1 MEYKTRRSFFF
12 CYLKEHVLTLLLLGL
27 FAAIFSVVF
36 SLYEF
41 PLSAVLYP
49 TALCLLSGMLIF
61 LLRFHIYVE
70 RHRQRQQLFHS
81 IELNYRRLPKGQ
93 TLAEEDYRQLL
104 LALGQI
110 YQEQE
115 TVNQLREQQSMDYY
129 TTWVHQIKTPISV
142 MRMLL
147 QSEDTDE
154 HRELSEELF
163 RIEQYVDMVLYYLR
177 LDSDSTDYIF
187 HEIPLDPVIRQAV
200 RKFAS
205 QFVRKRI
212 RLVYEPTDVWV
223 LTDEKWLSFILE
235 QLLSNAIK
243 YTNSGEI
250 RITAEGKLV
259 HISDT
264 GIGIAPEDL
273 PRIFERGFTGYN
285 GRLDKKSTGIG
296 LYLCKQACQRLSIGI
311 SAESHIGTGSVF
323 TLDLNTD
330 AIHPE

>member
-154 HRELSEELF
+154 HRELSAELF

-212 RLVYEPTDVWV
+212 RLVY
-223 LTDEKWLSFILE
+223 
-235 QLLSNAIK
+235 
-243 YTNSGEI
+243 
-250 RITAEGKLV
+250 
-259 HISDT
+259 
-264 GIGIAPEDL
+264 
-273 PRIFERGFTGYN
+273 
-285 GRLDKKSTGIG
+285 
-296 LYLCKQACQRLSIGI
+296 
-311 SAESHIGTGSVF
+311 
-323 TLDLNTD
+323 
-330 AIHPE
+330 